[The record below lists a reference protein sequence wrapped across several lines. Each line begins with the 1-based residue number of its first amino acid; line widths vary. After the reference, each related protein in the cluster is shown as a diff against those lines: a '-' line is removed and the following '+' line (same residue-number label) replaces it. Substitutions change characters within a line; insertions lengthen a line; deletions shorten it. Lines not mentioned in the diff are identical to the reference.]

1 MAWYNKLGLYSQSQL
16 DEQKKYFLNKG
27 ADANK
32 IKEDEYGEGI
42 EDINLLGYGSVG
54 LQSFT
59 KFYDK
64 YLNRVFENEAAKI
77 IAYRKMADSP
87 EIGDVIEDAVNEST
101 QEDDDGNVIALNIT
115 ADHLVKNK
123 NITKNLHKAFEELFY
138 DKIDIDDKIWD
149 LFKSF
154 LIDGRL
160 YYERIAKDSQ
170 VKNGI
175 INMKKLPAETMD
187 MDYDP
192 RTGKILRFYQYLGK
206 NVKRPNSLQEAQQR
220 EDIVV
225 FNPEQI
231 GFINYGSYGLTKYEM
246 FGFLEKSKVPYNQ
259 LKLIETA
266 IIIYRIVRAPERLV
280 FKIDTGA
287 MPRDKAMRFVEKI
300 KTRFIKKQTYDP
312 ATGRLSQDP
321 EVLCIRDTTEIPL
334 LDGRFLSLNEIIQE
348 YNDGKENWV
357 YTINQETL
365 DIEPGKIKNALITRP
380 DEQMVRVHYDN
391 GCYVDAT
398 LDHKFILKDGSECR
412 ADKLTSGMALMPLYT
427 KTKILSS
434 KLEYQKVYN
443 PRTKKWRWTH
453 RMVNGTTK
461 KGEVTHH
468 VDYNRFNNNPT
479 NLLTMDFNEHFK
491 HHSNKLTTDWIEHH
505 DEKADSIREGIIKW
519 RSNTDN
525 VKRHSEWVIK
535 TNIEQN
541 KIARCL
547 EVLNSDPVMRERQKQ
562 AARKSKIEWF
572 NTGDNRAVFSKKKS
586 VEYDNIMLKIVGD
599 TLIKHHRP
607 IRKDLCE
614 WLSENTIMMD
624 RFYQL
629 NKDKPINNKQFD
641 RITSQTLLRMIQH
654 MGYVNYTDFRE
665 NFGLTNHRVSRIEFI
680 EERADCGCIEV
691 EGNHNF
697 AISQSGKPL
706 SFVRNSILD
715 NFFIPT
721 CLCLPTKIETLAGT
735 KTLSQI
741 IDDYNVGVKNEV
753 ISVDQASGKIIKG
766 EVEWAG
772 ITRRNA
778 ELVRVHLDNGEHFD
792 CTPDHKVVMRDGK
805 EVMAGSLK
813 PKDSVMPLYLR
824 KEKMT
829 PKTNDYL
836 QIFEPHLGSWK
847 WAHRLFGPMQR
858 HGYAIHHRDFNRY
871 NNMSDN
877 LVSMPVEEHIQ
888 LHYQSNVERQS
899 HIPMLAVFNLP
910 ENRAKQRRGASKSKI
925 EYFKHKENRV
935 KQGEMLS
942 QRWKDLYDIFHA
954 NVSEPK
960 TDQHKERLS
969 VSVKNKWATD
979 DIYRQKVVEGRKRD
993 WEQEGYRENMVE
1005 KLSGVVD
1012 EKCVYYTVLELIKNN
1027 YPNIEIMREAL
1038 GDNTE
1043 FMNHWSMINND
1054 KKLVKKSGKLDL
1066 PSLYNILKHAGF
1078 NDYTSFKTGVVV
1090 NHKVAYVEVLP
1101 YTEDTGCLT
1110 IKDPGNNHNFALTCG
1125 VFVKNS
1131 SDGRGSDI
1139 TTVGGNAE
1147 GFKNLDDLFHFQKA
1161 LYRSLKYPL
1170 SRIEKSSEGQSSDV
1184 LFGGGH
1190 SAEIT
1195 RDEIKWA
1202 KFLERQQ
1209 NILCKELK
1217 KLFLLHLEFTG
1228 MKKQYSLEDTDFHIK
1243 MIPPSHYK
1251 ESMEQGYL
1259 AQNFDN
1265 YNSLSNN
1272 AEFSKYYLMKK
1283 YLHWDDSEIKD
1294 NVAGLE
1300 KDKEL
1305 FGDVMGGG
1313 MGGGFGGDEGGFGGQ
1328 EGGLVGAE
1336 MTGEEQP
1343 EEGE

>member
-64 YLNRVFENEAAKI
+64 YLNRVFKNEAAKI

-101 QEDDDGNVIALNIT
+101 QEDDDGNVITLNIT

-287 MPRDKAMRFVEKI
+287 MPRDKAMKFVEKI

-321 EVLCIRDTTEIPL
+321 EVL
-334 LDGRFLSLNEIIQE
+334 
-348 YNDGKENWV
+348 
-357 YTINQETL
+357 
-365 DIEPGKIKNALITRP
+365 
-380 DEQMVRVHYDN
+380 
-391 GCYVDAT
+391 
-398 LDHKFILKDGSECR
+398 
-412 ADKLTSGMALMPLYT
+412 
-427 KTKILSS
+427 
-434 KLEYQKVYN
+434 
-443 PRTKKWRWTH
+443 
-453 RMVNGTTK
+453 
-461 KGEVTHH
+461 
-468 VDYNRFNNNPT
+468 
-479 NLLTMDFNEHFK
+479 
-491 HHSNKLTTDWIEHH
+491 
-505 DEKADSIREGIIKW
+505 
-519 RSNTDN
+519 
-525 VKRHSEWVIK
+525 
-535 TNIEQN
+535 
-541 KIARCL
+541 
-547 EVLNSDPVMRERQKQ
+547 
-562 AARKSKIEWF
+562 
-572 NTGDNRAVFSKKKS
+572 
-586 VEYDNIMLKIVGD
+586 
-599 TLIKHHRP
+599 
-607 IRKDLCE
+607 
-614 WLSENTIMMD
+614 
-624 RFYQL
+624 
-629 NKDKPINNKQFD
+629 
-641 RITSQTLLRMIQH
+641 
-654 MGYVNYTDFRE
+654 
-665 NFGLTNHRVSRIEFI
+665 
-680 EERADCGCIEV
+680 
-691 EGNHNF
+691 
-697 AISQSGKPL
+697 
-706 SFVRNSILD
+706 SILD

-721 CLCLPTKIETLAGT
+721 
-735 KTLSQI
+735 
-741 IDDYNVGVKNEV
+741 
-753 ISVDQASGKIIKG
+753 
-766 EVEWAG
+766 
-772 ITRRNA
+772 
-778 ELVRVHLDNGEHFD
+778 
-792 CTPDHKVVMRDGK
+792 
-805 EVMAGSLK
+805 
-813 PKDSVMPLYLR
+813 
-824 KEKMT
+824 
-829 PKTNDYL
+829 
-836 QIFEPHLGSWK
+836 
-847 WAHRLFGPMQR
+847 
-858 HGYAIHHRDFNRY
+858 
-871 NNMSDN
+871 
-877 LVSMPVEEHIQ
+877 
-888 LHYQSNVERQS
+888 
-899 HIPMLAVFNLP
+899 
-910 ENRAKQRRGASKSKI
+910 
-925 EYFKHKENRV
+925 
-935 KQGEMLS
+935 
-942 QRWKDLYDIFHA
+942 
-954 NVSEPK
+954 
-960 TDQHKERLS
+960 
-969 VSVKNKWATD
+969 
-979 DIYRQKVVEGRKRD
+979 
-993 WEQEGYRENMVE
+993 
-1005 KLSGVVD
+1005 
-1012 EKCVYYTVLELIKNN
+1012 
-1027 YPNIEIMREAL
+1027 
-1038 GDNTE
+1038 
-1043 FMNHWSMINND
+1043 
-1054 KKLVKKSGKLDL
+1054 
-1066 PSLYNILKHAGF
+1066 
-1078 NDYTSFKTGVVV
+1078 
-1090 NHKVAYVEVLP
+1090 
-1101 YTEDTGCLT
+1101 
-1110 IKDPGNNHNFALTCG
+1110 
-1125 VFVKNS
+1125 S

-1190 SAEIT
+1190 AAEIT

-1243 MIPPSHYK
+1243 MTPPSHYK

-1283 YLHWDDSEIKD
+1283 YLHWGDDEIKD

-1305 FGDVMGGG
+1305 FGDVMAEMGGG